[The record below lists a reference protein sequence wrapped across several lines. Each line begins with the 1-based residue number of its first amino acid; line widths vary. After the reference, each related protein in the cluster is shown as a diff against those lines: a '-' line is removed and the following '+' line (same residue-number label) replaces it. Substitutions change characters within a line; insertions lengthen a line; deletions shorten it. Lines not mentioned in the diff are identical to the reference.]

1 MFAIIL
7 FRITLL
13 NMIYYETYN
22 EGGEQSVW
30 FSQARL
36 LTSLTA
42 SSLNLIV
49 IIVLN
54 KLYEYV
60 ALWLVNFEQPR
71 TQTDFEQSYT
81 FKMFCFQFI
90 NFYLPLIYIAVI
102 KVNQGFIF
110 ASNFIISRAVS
121 SPILV
126 SLGNTLLQKGKKVIY
141 Q

>member
-90 NFYLPLIYIAVI
+90 NFYLPLIYIACF
-102 KVNQGFIF
+102 KVQ
-110 ASNFIISRAVS
+110 SV
-121 SPILV
+121 PKEVL
-126 SLGNTLLQKGKKVIY
+126 
-141 Q
+141 

>member
-1 MFAIIL
+1 MFQLILVIFSMFAIIL

-90 NFYLPLIYIAVI
+90 NFYLPLIYIACF
-102 KVNQGFIF
+102 KVQSVTKEVLKCNMKDQ
-110 ASNFIISRAVS
+110 
-121 SPILV
+121 ILFY
-126 SLGNTLLQKGKKVIY
+126 GTLY
-141 Q
+141 NS

>member
-1 MFAIIL
+1 MIICIVFHLYLRSFFQLILVIFSMFAIIL

-90 NFYLPLIYIAVI
+90 NFYLPLIYIACF
-102 KVNQGFIF
+102 KVQ
-110 ASNFIISRAVS
+110 SVTKEV
-121 SPILV
+121 L
-126 SLGNTLLQKGKKVIY
+126 K
-141 Q
+141 